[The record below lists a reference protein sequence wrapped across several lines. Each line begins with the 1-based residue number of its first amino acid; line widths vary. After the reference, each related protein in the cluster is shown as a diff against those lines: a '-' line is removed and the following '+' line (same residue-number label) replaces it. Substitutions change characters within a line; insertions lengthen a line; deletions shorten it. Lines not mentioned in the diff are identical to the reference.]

1 MLLPV
6 VLAHVPGM
14 PGTDSG
20 RYLRGYQ
27 EAGNHCSEPY
37 TVLSNLAIIPG
48 SWGKVRSST
57 GEQGPRPVALAQAV
71 TYHYFN
77 YRSLPSA
84 EREYC

>member
-1 MLLPV
+1 MLFPEGRMLLPA

-37 TVLSNLAIIPG
+37 IVLSNLAIIPG
-48 SWGKVRSST
+48 SFGKYEAVLASRA
-57 GEQGPRPVALAQAV
+57 QG
-71 TYHYFN
+71 
-77 YRSLPSA
+77 
-84 EREYC
+84 